1 MQFLCSLYRKIS
13 VVIKLPMKF
22 LAVFN
27 VFAVATELNKM
38 IQFVWLEE
46 FNKDSTYS
54 VVVILFWLLDLNTI
68 QK

>member
-1 MQFLCSLYRKIS
+1 
-13 VVIKLPMKF
+13 MKF

>member
-54 VVVILFWLLDLNTI
+54 VVVILFWLLDLNTL

>member
-13 VVIKLPMKF
+13 LVIKLPMKT
-22 LAVFN
+22 LAVFG

-38 IQFVWLEE
+38 IRFVWLEE